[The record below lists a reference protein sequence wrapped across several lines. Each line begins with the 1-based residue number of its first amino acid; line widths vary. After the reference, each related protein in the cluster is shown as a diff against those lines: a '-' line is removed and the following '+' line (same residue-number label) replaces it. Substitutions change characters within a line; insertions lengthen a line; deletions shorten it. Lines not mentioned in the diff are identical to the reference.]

1 MTNNIKVLHQDL
13 VIVKSIIDRYFLN
26 KRTNKM
32 SEMDKQLDK
41 AVSSIGKGQQ
51 LKVDEIRE
59 MIRDIIISELNKG

>member
-32 SEMDKQLDK
+32 SEMDKQLEK
-41 AVSSIGKGQQ
+41 AQEILYKHLMYNGSLKG
-51 LKVDEIRE
+51 R
-59 MIRDIIISELNKG
+59 